1 VKFFI
6 AALLVSLFT
15 SAIFSMPRVCIDT
28 LSQIYQFNIFETV
41 DALNLSNKD
50 FGDLYKSEK
59 YRSQFMKLLEAYS
72 WISKSEN
79 AKDLLARNYPESMK
93 DILGSIVENAQKNS
107 LPKTY
112 TAAMARNSL
121 TSTERDYILQMVHPS
136 NKVSM
141 LSPNKPK
148 IVLKK
153 WKDLKEPI
161 ESYIED
167 IFDRFYKECK
177 DQFEAATRD
186 EVLFEKIFN
195 EISDRNGVTSK
206 GLRKV
211 GLRLLKEKYLR
222 KPLNNEEL
230 RKETHDELQRQITAL
245 RDAYHKENNENKTE
259 TLPLIPGFNSPS
271 FGEYTHEKREKRESQ
286 NGNGRK
292 EHRPAPKPDLVEIV
306 KSEGHQ
312 IKEKNLEFKLEM
324 SSAAKLEKAEIEDK
338 IVAKQIEEA
347 LEMISKDP
355 KHPGLQSRNLMYSTE
370 LWSSRAGES
379 GAGYRIVWS
388 YGKKEDQGKI
398 FILRILIHKKYEIWL
413 DGLPR

>member
-1 VKFFI
+1 
-6 AALLVSLFT
+6 
-15 SAIFSMPRVCIDT
+15 
-28 LSQIYQFNIFETV
+28 
-41 DALNLSNKD
+41 
-50 FGDLYKSEK
+50 
-59 YRSQFMKLLEAYS
+59 
-72 WISKSEN
+72 
-79 AKDLLARNYPESMK
+79 
-93 DILGSIVENAQKNS
+93 
-107 LPKTY
+107 
-112 TAAMARNSL
+112 
-121 TSTERDYILQMVHPS
+121 MVLPS

-153 WKDLKEPI
+153 WKDLKEPL
-161 ESYIED
+161 EHYIADVFET
-167 IFDRFYKECK
+167 FYKESK

-195 EISDRNGVTSK
+195 EISDRNEVASK

-222 KPLNNEEL
+222 KPLSNEEL
-230 RKETHDELQRQITAL
+230 RKETNNELLRQIAAL
-245 RDAYHKENNENKTE
+245 RDAYHEENKDENKTE
-259 TLPLIPGFNSPS
+259 SLPLSPGLNSPS
-271 FGEYTHEKREKRESQ
+271 FGEYTHEKREKREIQ

-292 EHRPAPKPDLVEIV
+292 EHKPAPKPDLVEIV

-312 IKEKNLEFKLEM
+312 IKERNLEFKLEM
-324 SSAAKLEKAEIEDK
+324 SSAAKLEMSEIKDK

-347 LEMISKDP
+347 LDVLSKDP
-355 KHPGLQSRNLMYSTE
+355 KHPGLQSRNLMYGTE
-370 LWSSRAGES
+370 MWSSRAGES